1 MKTEQTADMKI
12 IIRTLYKVDEITKDL
27 MKRIRGHKA
36 GIVWVRMD
44 GYDGKVSLCTMG
56 ALKDLCDHLDGLIS
70 ENAEL
75 KNQLAEAKIGA

>member
-1 MKTEQTADMKI
+1 MPDIKI
-12 IIRTLYKVDEITKDL
+12 TIRTLYKVDDVTKGTI
-27 MKRIRGHKA
+27 KRIRGHKA
-36 GIVWVRMD
+36 GIVWVRTD
-44 GYDGKVSLCTMG
+44 GYEAKTALCTIG